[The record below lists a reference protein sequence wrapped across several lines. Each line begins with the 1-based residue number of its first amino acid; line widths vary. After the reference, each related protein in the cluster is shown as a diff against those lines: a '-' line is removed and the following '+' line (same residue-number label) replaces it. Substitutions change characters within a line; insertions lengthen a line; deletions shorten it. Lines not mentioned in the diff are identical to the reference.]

1 MYKQSYSWRACFT
14 IHAFKHSKEG
24 STKQPHC
31 WTWCDSEVAMGR
43 VSASLTLRDWTMHTV
58 TPNFD
63 IKRRQ
68 AIMQLVFCKRPYWRV
83 STYIKNKV
91 EKFKNECW
99 KNLLALL
106 AWLALLCKGYGLG
119 FFAGTLVT
127 AYAAQIFSPR
137 QIACCSPGGIKYAK
151 LIKHKA
157 FGMPRLPSGVFC
169 SFRSGRSL

>member
-1 MYKQSYSWRACFT
+1 MYKQSYSQRARFT
-14 IHAFKHSKEG
+14 VHAFKHSKEG
-24 STKQPHC
+24 STKQPC

-68 AIMQLVFCKRPYWRV
+68 AIMQLVFCKSPYWRV
-83 STYIKNKV
+83 SMYIKNKV
-91 EKFKNECW
+91 ENSKNECW
-99 KNLLALL
+99 KNQHCFLALQRL
-106 AWLALLCKGYGLG
+106 RSGILRRDFGHSLCCSDLQSTTDCLG
-119 FFAGTLVT
+119 
-127 AYAAQIFSPR
+127 
-137 QIACCSPGGIKYAK
+137 CCSPGGKHAK